1 MIEFVGMWGA
11 RFDYLR
17 RLTGTGL
24 SFALFGL
31 GGVCIGCL
39 AFPLV
44 CLLNPTRGKRQQSA
58 RWLIHKSFALHLGAM
73 KHLGVLDYRI
83 TGLERLRGSSGEL
96 IVANHPTLID
106 VVFLISRLPQADCI
120 VKAPLWNNL
129 FTRGPVRA
137 ADYLLN
143 DGSPE
148 LVEKCAAR
156 LRSGTS
162 LVIFPEGTRTARNSQ
177 LNEFQRGAANIAARS
192 GAPCRPVIIR
202 CTPSTL
208 TKNEKWYHI
217 PPRRFLLSMEVGE
230 VLPVTAIIEQAGSL
244 PIAARRINSMLYGF
258 FTSRLAGATGVG
270 AAG

>member
-1 MIEFVGMWGA
+1 MW
-11 RFDYLR
+11 RTRLDYLR
-17 RLTGTGL
+17 RLAGTGL

-39 AFPLV
+39 AFPFV
-44 CLLNPTRGKRQQSA
+44 CLLNPTRSKRQRSA
-58 RWLIHKSFALHLGAM
+58 RWLIHKSFALHLATM
-73 KHLGVLDYRI
+73 KQLGVLDYQI
-83 TGLERLRGSSGEL
+83 SGLERLQGSSGEL

-120 VKAPLWNNL
+120 VKASLWNNP

-156 LRSGTS
+156 LISGTS
-162 LVIFPEGTRTARNSQ
+162 LVIFPEGTRTEQNSR

-192 GAPCRPVIIR
+192 GAPCRPVVIR
-202 CTPSTL
+202 CSPSTL

-230 VLPVTAIIEQAGSL
+230 VLPVKTIIEQSGSL
-244 PIAARRINSMLYGF
+244 PIAARRINTMLYGF
-258 FTSRLAGATGVG
+258 FAARLADVAVAG
-270 AAG
+270 AAA